1 MATESRVWGW
11 SSKVADVAVDGPW
24 GPGGRAGMGG
34 GRSTG
39 YGGLGGVETA
49 AGTLLDSAEKRPL
62 ELRCEG
68 RSTSADQLS

>member
-11 SSKVADVAVDGPW
+11 PSEAADVAVDGSM
-24 GPGGRAGMGG
+24 GPGGRAGLGG
-34 GRSTG
+34 GASTG
-39 YGGLGGVETA
+39 YGGLAGVETA
-49 AGTLLDSAEKRPL
+49 AGTPLDSAEKRPL